1 MMQSLR
7 GSKYAESLARNS
19 QLLANAARGAK
30 TTPEEFLREKRR
42 NLVSTYDPVSS
53 ESFAASFMRDAGCL
67 STSTG
72 MGGFGNRVEKPLVIG
87 TLCRAFLDFFFK
99 VYAEVLSSVDDIPRA

>member
-1 MMQSLR
+1 MMQCLR

-19 QLLANAARGAK
+19 QLLANTARGAK

-72 MGGFGNRVEKPLVIG
+72 IGGIGDHMGKPLDLDD
-87 TLCRAFLDFFFK
+87 LC
-99 VYAEVLSSVDDIPRA
+99 